1 MPQSD
6 TSHPLGVQIFP
17 FRELTPTRVFFD
29 LGRIEMYD
37 GRDDH
42 GEDRWATIGYAD
54 PAVLFVVYTVRDEET
69 IRIISARKAVPNEQK
84 QYREANS

>member
-1 MPQSD
+1 MNFD
-6 TSHPLGVQIFP
+6 WDAAKAERNKAKHGVSFNIA
-17 FRELTPTRVFFD
+17 TRVFFD

-54 PAVLFVVYTVRDEET
+54 PAVLFVGSSQNSDRKVR
-69 IRIISARKAVPNEQK
+69 
-84 QYREANS
+84 